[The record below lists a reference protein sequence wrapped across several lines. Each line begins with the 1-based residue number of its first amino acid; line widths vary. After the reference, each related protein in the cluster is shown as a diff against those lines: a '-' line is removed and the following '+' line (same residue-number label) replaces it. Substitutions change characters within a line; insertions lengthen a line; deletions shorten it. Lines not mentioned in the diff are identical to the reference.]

1 MLRRAMSK
9 KGGADAF
16 YVVRKGDLI
25 GIYKT
30 LKDCQAQAGSSVHSP
45 SVSVY
50 KGHGLAEEAEEHL
63 KSHGLKNASY
73 TISAADLKNDIF
85 GELVP
90 CPFQQP
96 ASTRGASLNKAL
108 PTKRSVE
115 ALQWDHK
122 QAVGPTSALINHQS
136 KHLKLND
143 GTASQPASSNCS
155 SCSLEFDGASKG
167 NPGPAGA
174 GAILRADDGS
184 SVWRLREGV
193 GIATNNVAEYRA
205 LIMGLRQALQKGF
218 KKIQVRGD
226 SMLVCMQIQGKWKL
240 KNQNMADLCQV
251 AKELKDRFTT
261 FQIDHVRREFNS
273 EADAQA
279 NLAIA
284 LKDGQVEGEC
294 GQQ

>member
-1 MLRRAMSK
+1 MSK
-9 KGGADAF
+9 KGAEDAF

-25 GIYKT
+25 GIYRS
-30 LKDCQAQAGSSVHSP
+30 LSDCPAQAGSSVHSP

-50 KGHGLAEEAEEHL
+50 KGHGLPEEAEEYL
-63 KSHGLKNASY
+63 RSHGLKNASY
-73 TISAADLKNDIF
+73 TISAADLKNVIL

-96 ASTRGASLNKAL
+96 ASSRGASSDKAP
-108 PTKRSVE
+108 PTKRSAE
-115 ALQWDHK
+115 ALQWDM
-122 QAVGPTSALINHQS
+122 
-136 KHLKLND
+136 
-143 GTASQPASSNCS
+143 S
-155 SCSLEFDGASKG
+155 SCSLQFDGASRG

-174 GAILRADDGS
+174 GAVLRADDGS
-184 SVWRLREGV
+184 LVWRVREGV

-205 LIMGLRQALQKGF
+205 LILGLRHALQKGF
-218 KKIQVRGD
+218 KKIQVHGD

-240 KNQNMADLCQV
+240 KNQNMADLCKV

-279 NLAIA
+279 NLAVN
-284 LKDGQVEGEC
+284 LKDGQVEVDC
-294 GQQ
+294 GRK